1 MSNTEDKIK
10 KAVEEL
16 FVKNKKQK
24 RSDQYRI
31 KLNLTEN
38 EIENLAVKGPYA
50 KLVERRQSKS
60 CKF

>member
-31 KLNLTEN
+31 KLNLIEN
-38 EIENLAVKGPYA
+38 EIKNLAVKGLYA
-50 KLVERRQSKS
+50 KLNKKGCGRTS
-60 CKF
+60 